1 MTAPTDRPLEGGPP
15 NVLGERGRQGDRG
28 PAGQVRGEIEERDG
42 VVGDAASGKTAIEAA
57 ADMSAGPGGMESAGK
72 DEEDKLGEQLAT
84 HHKNGLQDQTN
95 YMPVKQILVV
105 FASMQLSVLLAF
117 LDQTIVSVALP
128 YISAYFNAG
137 RSSAFVTA
145 AYLLTSSAMQPVWGR
160 LSDIF
165 GRKYTLMLCVLIFA
179 IGSLACALARTMVQL
194 IVFRGMQGVGGAGLL
209 TLVLIIVSDIV
220 SLKERGKYQG
230 VTEITIMVGN
240 GVGPLI
246 GGVLVQH
253 VSLPCCAAAIA
264 VIAYFLPLKA
274 VKGSAKEK
282 LKKIDY
288 GGAVLTV
295 AATVLLI
302 LPLNWGGTSFPW
314 VSGPVL
320 GCLVASF
327 FAFAVFF
334 LWEWKAARIPI
345 VPPFIFKNQTVAAIF
360 ASTFLSGSTI
370 LCQLYYLPQYF
381 QVVRGDSPTRSGVLI
396 IPQLITT
403 TVFVFLSGQLV
414 SRTGEYKPSI
424 VVGYAIWAVGLGL
437 LSTLDQQS
445 STARIVGYQ
454 LLNGAG
460 QGQTLQ
466 TSMVAAQA
474 AVERSEMSVVTS
486 VRNFMRSLGGT
497 VFLVVA
503 ATILNNN
510 LSSKLTPL
518 GYSHSTISAIVDDP
532 VGIWQPSSRDASILY
547 DLSSTQKAQIVE
559 AYVVGFNTV
568 FHVLTGLI
576 GANFLIALLLVKRH
590 SLQRKDEEAL
600 KQRGKEWIQ
609 HRKEKKR
616 GAGGRNLDEA
626 EKGEGEE
633 ATKQDEARR

>member
-1 MTAPTDRPLEGGPP
+1 PPEGGPFKD
-15 NVLGERGRQGDRG
+15 LDEGGREGDRG
-28 PAGQVRGEIEERDG
+28 PAGQSRDEIEERDG
-42 VVGDAASGKTAIEAA
+42 AVGDAASGKTAIEAA
-57 ADMSAGPGGMESAGK
+57 ADMSAGPGGTESAGK
-72 DEEDKLGEQLAT
+72 DEEDKEGDQLAT

-95 YMPVKQILVV
+95 YIKSWSSLP
-105 FASMQLSVLLAF
+105 LSVLLAF
-117 LDQTIVSVALP
+117 FDQTITATALP
-128 YISAYFNAG
+128 SISAYFNAG
-137 RSSAFVTA
+137 RASAFVTA
-145 AYLLTSSAMQPVWGR
+145 AYLLTSTAMQPVWGR

-194 IVFRGMQGVGGAGLL
+194 IIFRGMQGVGGAGLL

-230 VTEITIMVGN
+230 VTEITIMAACSSR
-240 GVGPLI
+240 I
-246 GGVLVQH
+246 
-253 VSLPCCAAAIA
+253 LPCCAAAIA

-320 GCLVASF
+320 GCLIASF
-327 FAFAVFF
+327 FAFAIFF
-334 LWEWKAARIPI
+334 LWEWKVARIPI

-437 LSTLDQQS
+437 LSTLDQHS

-497 VFLVVA
+497 VSLVVA

-510 LSSKLTPL
+510 LNSKLTPL

-532 VGIWQPSSRDASILY
+532 VGIWQSSSRDASVLY
-547 DLSSTQKAQIVE
+547 NLSSTQKAQIVE

-626 EKGEGEE
+626 EKGEAEE
-633 ATKQDEARR
+633 AAKQDEEGR

>member
-1 MTAPTDRPLEGGPP
+1 MTEAATRPPECEQP
-15 NVLGERGRQGDRG
+15 EASSDAGRQGDRG
-28 PAGQVRGEIEERDG
+28 PAEALRDEIEERDG
-42 VVGDAASGKTAIEAA
+42 PAGDAASDKAAIEAA
-57 ADMSAGPGGMESAGK
+57 ADMSAGPGGTEAAGK
-72 DEEDKLGEQLAT
+72 GEEDNEGEQLAT
-84 HHKNGLQDQTN
+84 HHKNGLQDQTS

-105 FASMQLSVLLAF
+105 FASMQLAVLLAF

-209 TLVLIIVSDIV
+209 TLILIIISDTV

-230 VTEITIMVGN
+230 VTEITIM
-240 GVGPLI
+240 LR
-246 GGVLVQH
+246 
-253 VSLPCCAAAIA
+253 VSGSSDLPCCAAAIA

-288 GGAVLTV
+288 GGAMLTV

-302 LPLNWGGTSFPW
+302 LPLNWGGTSFAW
-314 VSGPVL
+314 VSGHVL
-320 GCLVASF
+320 GCLIASF

-334 LWEWKAARIPI
+334 LWEWKVASIPI

-381 QVVRGDSPTRSGVLI
+381 QVVRGDSPTRSGVLL
-396 IPQLITT
+396 IPQLVTT

-437 LSTLDQQS
+437 LSTLDQHS

-454 LLNGAG
+454 LLSGAG

-532 VGIWQPSSRDASILY
+532 VGIWHSSSRDAGALY
-547 DLSSTQKAQIVE
+547 NLSSEQKAQIVE

-576 GANFLIALLLVKRH
+576 GANFLIALLLIKRH

-600 KQRGKEWIQ
+600 KQRGKEWIE

-616 GAGGRNLDEA
+616 RAGGRNLDEA
-626 EKGEGEE
+626 EKGQAELAEKKEE
-633 ATKQDEARR
+633 ERE

>member
-1 MTAPTDRPLEGGPP
+1 MDTAVQLQGGR
-15 NVLGERGRQGDRG
+15 ERK
-28 PAGQVRGEIEERDG
+28 AH
-42 VVGDAASGKTAIEAA
+42 TAEPSESRRARTPSSPAA
-57 ADMSAGPGGMESAGK
+57 APGASTRAGS
-72 DEEDKLGEQLAT
+72 
-84 HHKNGLQDQTN
+84 
-95 YMPVKQILVV
+95 
-105 FASMQLSVLLAF
+105 
-117 LDQTIVSVALP
+117 ALP
-128 YISAYFNAG
+128 QTASFETSAALVPPGAVGAG
-137 RSSAFVTA
+137 GQ
-145 AYLLTSSAMQPVWGR
+145 QPVG
-160 LSDIF
+160 
-165 GRKYTLMLCVLIFA
+165 GFA
-179 IGSLACALARTMVQL
+179 YPAQAR
-194 IVFRGMQGVGGAGLL
+194 
-209 TLVLIIVSDIV
+209 
-220 SLKERGKYQG
+220 
-230 VTEITIMVGN
+230 
-240 GVGPLI
+240 
-246 GGVLVQH
+246 
-253 VSLPCCAAAIA
+253 LPCCAAAIA

-282 LKKIDY
+282 LKKLDY
-288 GGAVLTV
+288 GGAVLAV

-302 LPLNWGGTSFPW
+302 LPLNCGGTSFPW

-320 GCLVASF
+320 GCIVASF
-327 FAFAVFF
+327 FAFAIFF
-334 LWEWKAARIPI
+334 VWEWKAARIPV
-345 VPPFIFKNQTVAAIF
+345 VPPFIVKNQTVAAIF

-370 LCQLYYLPQYF
+370 LCQLYYLLQYF
-381 QVVRGDSPTRSGVLI
+381 QAVRGDSPTCSGVLI

-437 LSTLDQQS
+437 LSTLDQHS

-454 LLNGAG
+454 LLNCAG

-510 LSSKLTPL
+510 LSLKLTPL

-532 VGIWQPSSRDASILY
+532 VGIWQSSSRDASNLY
-547 DLSSTQKAQIVE
+547 NLSSTQKAQIVE

-616 GAGGRNLDEA
+616 GTGGRYLDEA
-626 EKGEGEE
+626 EKGEAEE
-633 ATKQDEARR
+633 AAKQDEERQ